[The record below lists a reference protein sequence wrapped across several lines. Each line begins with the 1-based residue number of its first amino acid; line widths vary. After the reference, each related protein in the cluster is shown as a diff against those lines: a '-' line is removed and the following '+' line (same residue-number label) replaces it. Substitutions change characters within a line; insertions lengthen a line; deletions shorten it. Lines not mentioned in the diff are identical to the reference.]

1 MVKLRLKRMGKINK
15 PFYRIVCLDSRK
27 KRDGAYLESI
37 GYYDPKTDPLT
48 LKVDTDKALYWLGKG
63 AQPSD
68 TVHSL
73 LKKAGVMQKFHE
85 SKFGVSQTEETE
97 TKKKAKKVEK
107 KTAEKKDKEA
117 EKAVKEEK
125 IEEKVEAVE
134 DTKKEKKE
142 AVKETKEDKPEEEP
156 KKETDTV
163 EEKEAKPEK

>member
-27 KRDGAYLESI
+27 KRDGAYLEAI

-73 LKKAGVMQKFHE
+73 LKKVGVMQKFHE
-85 SKFGVSQTEETE
+85 SKFGVNE
-97 TKKKAKKVEK
+97 
-107 KTAEKKDKEA
+107 TAEKE
-117 EKAVKEEK
+117 
-125 IEEKVEAVE
+125 
-134 DTKKEKKE
+134 
-142 AVKETKEDKPEEEP
+142 
-156 KKETDTV
+156 
-163 EEKEAKPEK
+163 